1 MLKKRGVFIGLLLL
15 VLLVIM
21 SYLTINTYGNW
32 QFAWALR
39 SKKIVAFL
47 LVALA
52 TSSATISFQTI
63 TQNQFLTP
71 SVLGLDSLYVLVQTV
86 LFFVVGGVTM
96 LQQTGIGFFLTNI
109 ALMVGLSQLLFF
121 FLLKRG
127 QTNLFLLLMTG
138 VILGTLFSSISTF
151 LQVVMD
157 PNEYDLLQGKL
168 FASFGNISSHYLV
181 PATIL
186 ISGTWLFLFYKS
198 RYLDVF
204 HLGQEQAINLGIDTE
219 RFQFL
224 ILCCVSL
231 LTGTATALVGPLTF
245 LGFIVANVSYRLFA
259 TYRHQELF
267 LGSFLVALLFLVGG
281 QLLVEQIF
289 KWNTTVSVIVEFSGG
304 LYFMIK
310 LIRERKTIG

>member
-96 LQQTGIGFFLTNI
+96 LQQTGTGFFFDKYCVNGWLE
-109 ALMVGLSQLLFF
+109 
-121 FLLKRG
+121 
-127 QTNLFLLLMTG
+127 
-138 VILGTLFSSISTF
+138 SIT
-151 LQVVMD
+151 
-157 PNEYDLLQGKL
+157 
-168 FASFGNISSHYLV
+168 
-181 PATIL
+181 
-186 ISGTWLFLFYKS
+186 LFLFTKE
-198 RYLDVF
+198 RTNELVF
-204 HLGQEQAINLGIDTE
+204 AFDDWCHLRDFVQ
-219 RFQFL
+219 
-224 ILCCVSL
+224 
-231 LTGTATALVGPLTF
+231 
-245 LGFIVANVSYRLFA
+245 
-259 TYRHQELF
+259 
-267 LGSFLVALLFLVGG
+267 
-281 QLLVEQIF
+281 
-289 KWNTTVSVIVEFSGG
+289 
-304 LYFMIK
+304 
-310 LIRERKTIG
+310 